1 MKMAIGFLKL
11 LLAKTQTKMKKNL
24 NKTIII
30 SGFLAVTENEC
41 GQNYVQFLPDE
52 PRVGLVT
59 PFVGA
64 SRAQMLSNGTFDCLK
79 KHRKPRTRPA
89 LKLPHSSL
97 SFGADNMTR
106 YTFIIP
112 DGDIDQLPRLLK
124 REAAQA
130 SKFVENLLNE

>member
-24 NKTIII
+24 NKTITI

-64 SRAQMLSNGTFDCLK
+64 SRAQMLSNGTFDYLK
-79 KHRKPRTRPA
+79 KHRKPRTKPA

-106 YTFIIP
+106 FTFIIP
-112 DGDIDQLPRLLK
+112 DGNTAQLPRLLK

>member
-1 MKMAIGFLKL
+1 MAIGFLKL
-11 LLAKTQTKMKKNL
+11 LLAKAQTKMRKNL
-24 NKTIII
+24 NKTITI

-89 LKLPHSSL
+89 LKLTHSSL

-106 YTFIIP
+106 YTFMIP
-112 DGDIDQLPRLLK
+112 DGDIDQLPQLLK

>member
-1 MKMAIGFLKL
+1 
-11 LLAKTQTKMKKNL
+11 MKKNL
-24 NKTIII
+24 NKTITI

-79 KHRKPRTRPA
+79 KHRKPRTKPA
-89 LKLPHSSL
+89 LKLPHSSP
-97 SFGADNMTR
+97 
-106 YTFIIP
+106 FIIP

-130 SKFVENLLNE
+130 SKYVENLLNE

>member
-1 MKMAIGFLKL
+1 
-11 LLAKTQTKMKKNL
+11 MKKNL
-24 NKTIII
+24 NKTITI

-79 KHRKPRTRPA
+79 KRRKPRNQPA
-89 LKLPHSSL
+89 LKQPHSSL
-97 SFGADNMTR
+97 SFGTDNMTR
-106 YTFIIP
+106 YSFMIP

-130 SKFVENLLNE
+130 SKFVENLLNEE